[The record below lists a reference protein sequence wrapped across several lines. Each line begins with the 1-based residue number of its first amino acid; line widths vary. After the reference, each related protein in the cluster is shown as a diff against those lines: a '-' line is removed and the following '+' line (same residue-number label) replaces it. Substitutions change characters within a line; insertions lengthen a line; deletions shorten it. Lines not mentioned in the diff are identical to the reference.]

1 MKDNVLDMA
10 KENEVYKGPEWR
22 KNPVL
27 LAQFLEKL
35 AEHIKKKTKR
45 HSCYIFNVLEF
56 EEAMMK
62 LLVDECSNSNNNY
75 IGIHRPKLFKYFLNR

>member
-35 AEHIKKKTKR
+35 AEHIKQKIQTTQ
-45 HSCYIFNVLEF
+45 
-56 EEAMMK
+56 
-62 LLVDECSNSNNNY
+62 LLH
-75 IGIHRPKLFKYFLNR
+75 I